1 MADSGGFWLNLAEAQ
16 QLTQPFLVPGVIQ
29 EHIRRGG
36 VFDRFPLAQGMGT
49 SIDWRRE
56 KGERTAQEIAVG
68 GQLVW
73 TNNVDYTAVS
83 TTLKILYDQTPLDNF
98 VASVYGTMVNYEAIT
113 HAAMVKGMLKQ
124 LEDRLIYGDTT
135 FSNNSLQFDGLH
147 AWARDNGT
155 QTDGTDL
162 DIDEGGALA
171 LSNMRLLD
179 DTMKLGTDFI
189 LMPYEIARRLDA
201 FYQEGNTGSTSMSL
215 GSFIWAPNEA
225 GMRVPFW
232 NGIEIVRS
240 DYMVAE
246 QAATGEGSDAMAKY
260 TSGTREY
267 SIFFVKPGQVM
278 LGEGGMT
285 IAFGGAT
292 NEAGEVF
299 KTEFF
304 DKLENF
310 DASGI
315 RLTSYI
321 GTLAGSKYSVGRIY
335 GITDAAVTA

>member
-1 MADSGGFWLNLAEAQ
+1 MATAGGFWTNLAEAQ
-16 QLTQPFLVPGVIQ
+16 RLTQPFLVPGVIE

-36 VFDRFPLAQGMGT
+36 VFDRFPLAQGVGT

-56 KGERTAQEIAVG
+56 KGERTAQEIGIG
-68 GQLVW
+68 GQLTW
-73 TNNVDYTAVS
+73 TDNIDYTPKS
-83 TTLKILYDQTPLDNF
+83 TELKILYDQTPLDHF
-98 VASVYGTMVNYEAIT
+98 VSSVYSTMVNYEAVT
-113 HAAMVKGMLKQ
+113 HQGMVKGMLKR

-147 AWARDNGT
+147 AWAYDNGQ
-155 QTDGTDL
+155 QTDGSNL
-162 DIDEGGALA
+162 DIDEAGALS
-171 LSNMRLLD
+171 LSNMRLMV

-201 FYQEGNTGSTSMSL
+201 FYQEGNTGGTNISL
-215 GSFIWAPNEA
+215 GSFLWAPNEA

-232 NGIEIVRS
+232 NGIEVVRT
-240 DYMVAE
+240 DYLVAE
-246 QAATGEGSDAMAKY
+246 QAATGEGNDAMAKY
-260 TSGTREY
+260 SSGTREY
-267 SIFFVKPGQVM
+267 SVFFVKLGQVM

-285 IAFGGAT
+285 IAFGGKT

-299 KTEFF
+299 RTTFF
-304 DKLENF
+304 PELEDF
-310 DASGI
+310 DASGL

-335 GITDAAVTA
+335 GITDVAVTA